1 MIHYIKGTIEAKFEN
16 GIVVETGG
24 IGYEVFVPVGS
35 SLYLAKQ
42 GTDVQVFISMIVK
55 EDDVSLYGFPSESS
69 LNLFKKLIT
78 VNSVGA
84 KAAMA
89 ILSAVSDEQLKK
101 AILFD
106 DVDTITTAKGV
117 GKKMAQKIVL
127 ELKDKLDKTELS
139 AAGFESGEVIIPEGD
154 SRAEAVDALVSLGY
168 SRSEATEAL
177 IGIKEKD
184 LTAEDYIK
192 LALKKI

>member
-1 MIHYIKGTIEAKFEN
+1 
-16 GIVVETGG
+16 
-24 IGYEVFVPVGS
+24 
-35 SLYLAKQ
+35 
-42 GTDVQVFISMIVK
+42 MIVK